1 MALLKDKKL
10 VSLEKFIILLLFSLF
25 FLLSLV
31 PLIPIT
37 SYDYHNHQRISQIFF
52 LLCINFLF
60 IYCLLSNNDS
70 PKRLSQ
76 NKRHF
81 PLFITFIFSGCLSSL
96 MSMEQSFSLLY
107 TFHISL
113 LILTMYYVST
123 INDKKPV
130 LFIIYALLITHTSL
144 VLICLLNIIFTL
156 SEQQPL
162 NPYIIYSG
170 FINIRFFNQVQVFV
184 LPFLVLLLKFKSIQ
198 RIVFIILFLNL
209 LLIFIGQARGALLS
223 FLAFSIFALALKTT
237 LKKQVRI
244 GLVCFFLSCIT
255 FYGLDSLNRGGA
267 EILRTSSSGR
277 IDLWFNT
284 LSNLSLKHLF
294 IGNGPGVFEMSLGS
308 SAPYSHPHNSLIEIL
323 NEWGLIA
330 FICILTAVCTTFKK
344 AITHLKFHKKD
355 IITESLFYSFAIGI
369 TYSLFS
375 GVHVMPVSQTLLFI
389 MWGLLLG
396 RINKKSHQSISINK
410 YLKALVTILFVF
422 AWYLYLQKAIS
433 IYNNIDPDKG
443 YIYGP
448 RFWSVGQRF

>member
-1 MALLKDKKL
+1 MNITNIIKP
-10 VSLEKFIILLLFSLF
+10 SLISLF
-25 FLLSLV
+25 FLCTLI
-31 PLIPIT
+31 PLIPIF
-37 SYDYHNHQRISQIFF
+37 SYDYHNHQRIIQIA
-52 LLCINFLF
+52 L
-60 IYCLLSNNDS
+60 LLSMS
-70 PKRLSQ
+70 LIALTSFLSIKEPMFRLVL
-76 NKRHF
+76 NKKSGI
-81 PLFITFIFSGCLSSL
+81 LFSVFIFCGCLSAL
-96 MSMEQSFSLLY
+96 MSIEQSFSLLY

-113 LILTMYYVST
+113 LILTMCYVST
-123 INDKKPV
+123 INNKKSI

-144 VLICLLNIIFTL
+144 ILICLLNIIFTL
-156 SEQQPL
+156 FEQQPL

-170 FINIRFFNQVQVFV
+170 FINIRFFNQVQVFI
-184 LPFLVLLLKFKSIQ
+184 LPFLVLLLRFKSIQ
-198 RIVFIILFLNL
+198 RIVFIVLFLNL

-223 FLAFSIFALALKTT
+223 FLVFSIFALALKTT
-237 LKKQVRI
+237 LKKQVLI
-244 GLVCFFLSCIT
+244 GLACFVLSCIT
-255 FYGLDSLNRGGA
+255 FYALDSLNKGGA

-277 IDLWFNT
+277 IYLWFNT

-308 SAPYSHPHNSLIEIL
+308 SAPFSHPHNSIIEIL

-330 FICILTAVCTTFKK
+330 LMCILTVVFTTLQK
-344 AITHLKFHKKD
+344 AITHLKKNKKD

-396 RINKKSHQSISINK
+396 RINKKSNQNLTINK
-410 YLKALVTILFVF
+410 YLKALIAILFIF

>member
-1 MALLKDKKL
+1 MNI
-10 VSLEKFIILLLFSLF
+10 VNIIKPTLISLF
-25 FLLSLV
+25 FLCTLI
-31 PLIPIT
+31 PLIPIF
-37 SYDYHNHQRISQIFF
+37 SYDYHNHQRIIQIALLLSMSLIALTFF
-52 LLCINFLF
+52 LGIKEPTFKLALNKKNGMLF
-60 IYCLLSNNDS
+60 SV
-70 PKRLSQ
+70 
-76 NKRHF
+76 
-81 PLFITFIFSGCLSSL
+81 FIFCGYLSAL

-113 LILTMYYVST
+113 LILTMCYVGT
-123 INDKKPV
+123 INNKKSI

-144 VLICLLNIIFTL
+144 ILICLLNITFTL

-170 FINIRFFNQVQVFV
+170 FINIRFFNQVQVFI

-198 RIVFIILFLNL
+198 RVVFIILFLNL

-223 FLAFSIFALALKTT
+223 FLAFSIFALTLKTT
-237 LKKQVRI
+237 LKKQVLI
-244 GLVCFFLSCIT
+244 GLACFVLSSIA
-255 FYGLDSLNRGGA
+255 FYALDSLNRGGA
-267 EILRTSSSGR
+267 EILRTSTSGR

-308 SAPYSHPHNSLIEIL
+308 SAPFSHPHNSLIEIL

-330 FICILTAVCTTFKK
+330 LICILTVVFTTFRK
-344 AITHLKFHKKD
+344 AITHLKQHKKD

-396 RINKKSHQSISINK
+396 RVDKKSIQSISINK

>member
-1 MALLKDKKL
+1 MNIVNIIKS
-10 VSLEKFIILLLFSLF
+10 SLISLF
-25 FLLSLV
+25 FLCTLI
-31 PLIPIT
+31 PLIPIF
-37 SYDYHNHQRISQIFF
+37 SYDYHNHQRIIQIAF
-52 LLCINFLF
+52 LLFTSLLVLTAF
-60 IYCLLSNNDS
+60 LSNKE
-70 PKRLSQ
+70 PTFKLAL
-76 NKRHF
+76 NKKNGI
-81 PLFITFIFSGCLSSL
+81 LFSVFIFCGYLSAL
-96 MSMEQSFSLLY
+96 MSAEQSFSLLY

-113 LILTMYYVST
+113 LILTMCYVGT
-123 INDKKPV
+123 INNKKSI
-130 LFIIYALLITHTSL
+130 LFIIYALLITHTGL
-144 VLICLLNIIFTL
+144 ILICLLNIIFTL

-170 FINIRFFNQVQVFV
+170 FINIRFFNQVQVFI

-198 RIVFIILFLNL
+198 RVVFIILFLNL

-237 LKKQVRI
+237 LKKQVFI
-244 GLVCFFLSCIT
+244 GLLCFVLSCIT
-255 FYGLDSLNRGGA
+255 FYVLDSLNRGGT
-267 EILRTSSSGR
+267 EILRTSTSGR

-284 LSNLSLKHLF
+284 LSSLSLKHLF
-294 IGNGPGVFEMSLGS
+294 VGNGPGVFEMSLGS
-308 SAPYSHPHNSLIEIL
+308 SAPFSHPHNSLIEIL

-330 FICILTAVCTTFKK
+330 LICILTAVFTTFKK
-344 AITHLKFHKKD
+344 AITHLKKHKKD

-396 RINKKSHQSISINK
+396 RINKKSIQSIPINK
-410 YLKALVTILFVF
+410 YLKALIAILFIF

>member
-1 MALLKDKKL
+1 MNIVNIIKP
-10 VSLEKFIILLLFSLF
+10 SLISLF
-25 FLLSLV
+25 FLCTLI
-31 PLIPIT
+31 PLIPIF
-37 SYDYHNHQRISQIFF
+37 SYDYHNHQRIIQMAFLLSLSLITLTTFLSNKKPTFKLSLNKKSSVLYLIFIFF
-52 LLCINFLF
+52 
-60 IYCLLSNNDS
+60 
-70 PKRLSQ
+70 
-76 NKRHF
+76 
-81 PLFITFIFSGCLSSL
+81 GCLSAL
-96 MSMEQSFSLLY
+96 MSAEQSFSLLY
-107 TFHISL
+107 TFHTSL
-113 LILTMYYVST
+113 LILTMCYVST
-123 INDKKPV
+123 INNKKSI

-144 VLICLLNIIFTL
+144 ILICLLNIIFTL

-170 FINIRFFNQVQVFV
+170 FINIRFFNQVQVFI

-198 RIVFIILFLNL
+198 RVVFIILFLNL

-237 LKKQVRI
+237 LKKQVLL
-244 GLVCFFLSCIT
+244 GLACFILSCIA
-255 FYGLDSLNRGGA
+255 FYALDSLNKGGA
-267 EILRTSSSGR
+267 EILRTSTSGR

-284 LSNLSLKHLF
+284 ILSLSLKHLF

-308 SAPYSHPHNSLIEIL
+308 SAPFSHPHNSLIEIL

-330 FICILTAVCTTFKK
+330 LICILTVVCTTVKK
-344 AITHLKFHKKD
+344 AIIHLKCHKKD

-396 RINKKSHQSISINK
+396 RINKKSNQSIPINK
-410 YLKALVTILFVF
+410 YLKALIAILFIF

>member
-1 MALLKDKKL
+1 MNIVNIIKP
-10 VSLEKFIILLLFSLF
+10 SLISLF
-25 FLLSLV
+25 FLCTLI

-37 SYDYHNHQRISQIFF
+37 SYDYHNHQRIIQIAF
-52 LLCINFLF
+52 LLITSLLVLTAFLGNKKPTF
-60 IYCLLSNNDS
+60 ELSLNNKS
-70 PKRLSQ
+70 SVLY
-76 NKRHF
+76 
-81 PLFITFIFSGCLSSL
+81 LIFIFSGCLSAL

-113 LILTMYYVST
+113 LILIMYYVST

-130 LFIIYALLITHTSL
+130 LFIIYALLIAHTSL
-144 VLICLLNIIFTL
+144 TLICLLNIIFIL

-170 FINIRFFNQVQVFV
+170 FINIRFFNQVQVFI

-198 RIVFIILFLNL
+198 RVVFIVLFLNL

-237 LKKQVRI
+237 LKKQVLI
-244 GLVCFFLSCIT
+244 GLVCLTLSCIT
-255 FYGLDSLNRGGA
+255 FYVLDSLNRGGA

-308 SAPYSHPHNSLIEIL
+308 SAPFSHPHNSLIEIL

-330 FICILTAVCTTFKK
+330 LICILTVVFTTFRK
-344 AITHLKFHKKD
+344 AITYLKQHKKD

-396 RINKKSHQSISINK
+396 RVDKKRGQSLTINK
-410 YLKALVTILFVF
+410 YLKALIAILFVF
-422 AWYLYLQKAIS
+422 TWYLYLQKAIS

>member
-1 MALLKDKKL
+1 MNIVNIIKP
-10 VSLEKFIILLLFSLF
+10 SLISLF
-25 FLLSLV
+25 FLCVLI
-31 PLIPIT
+31 PLIPII
-37 SYDYHNHQRISQIFF
+37 SYDYHNHQRIIQIAF
-52 LLCINFLF
+52 LLITSLLVLTAFLGNKKPTF
-60 IYCLLSNNDS
+60 KLSLNNKS
-70 PKRLSQ
+70 SVLY
-76 NKRHF
+76 
-81 PLFITFIFSGCLSSL
+81 LIFIFSGCLSAL

-107 TFHISL
+107 TLHISL

-123 INDKKPV
+123 INDKRSI
-130 LFIIYALLITHTSL
+130 LFIIYALLIAHTSL
-144 VLICLLNIIFTL
+144 ILICLLNIIFTL

-170 FINIRFFNQVQVFV
+170 FINIRFFNQVQVFI

-223 FLAFSIFALALKTT
+223 FLVFSIFALALKTT
-237 LKKQVRI
+237 LKKQVLI
-244 GLVCFFLSCIT
+244 GLVCLALSCIT
-255 FYGLDSLNRGGA
+255 FYALDSLNKGVT

-277 IDLWFNT
+277 IELWFNT
-284 LSNLSLKHLF
+284 LSHLSLKHLF

-330 FICILTAVCTTFKK
+330 LICILTVVFTTFRK
-344 AITHLKFHKKD
+344 AITHLKQHKKD

-396 RINKKSHQSISINK
+396 RVDKKRGQSISINK
-410 YLKALVTILFVF
+410 SLKTLIAILFVF
-422 AWYLYLQKAIS
+422 TWYLYLQKAIS

>member
-1 MALLKDKKL
+1 MNIVNIIKP
-10 VSLEKFIILLLFSLF
+10 SLICLF
-25 FLLSLV
+25 FLCTLI
-31 PLIPIT
+31 PLIPIF
-37 SYDYHNHQRISQIFF
+37 SYDYHNHQRIIQIALLLSMSLIALTSFLGNIEPTFKLALNKKNGILFSVFIFF
-52 LLCINFLF
+52 GS
-60 IYCLLSNNDS
+60 LSA
-70 PKRLSQ
+70 
-76 NKRHF
+76 
-81 PLFITFIFSGCLSSL
+81 L
-96 MSMEQSFSLLY
+96 MSMEQGFSLLY

-113 LILTMYYVST
+113 LILTMCYVST
-123 INDKKPV
+123 INDKRSI
-130 LFIIYALLITHTSL
+130 LFIIYALFIAHTSL
-144 VLICLLNIIFTL
+144 ILICLLNIIFTL
-156 SEQQPL
+156 SELQPL

-237 LKKQVRI
+237 LKKQVLL
-244 GLVCFFLSCIT
+244 GLACFILSCIA
-255 FYGLDSLNRGGA
+255 FYALDSLNKGGA

-284 LSNLSLKHLF
+284 LSSLSLKHLF

-308 SAPYSHPHNSLIEIL
+308 SAPFSHPHNSLIEIL

-330 FICILTAVCTTFKK
+330 FICILTAVFTIFKK
-344 AITHLKFHKKD
+344 AITHLKKHKKD

-389 MWGLLLG
+389 IWGLLLG
-396 RINKKSHQSISINK
+396 RINKKRDQSISINK
-410 YLKALVTILFVF
+410 YLKALVATLFIF
-422 AWYLYLQKAIS
+422 TWYLYLQKAIS

>member
-1 MALLKDKKL
+1 MNLTNTTKP
-10 VSLEKFIILLLFSLF
+10 SLISFF
-25 FLLSLV
+25 FLCALI
-31 PLIPIT
+31 PLIPIV
-37 SYDYHNHQRISQIFF
+37 SYDYHNHQRIIQIAF
-52 LLCINFLF
+52 LLITSLLVLTPFLGNKKPTF
-60 IYCLLSNNDS
+60 KLS
-70 PKRLSQ
+70 L
-76 NKRHF
+76 NKKSSV
-81 PLFITFIFSGCLSSL
+81 LYLIFIFSGCLSTL
-96 MSMEQSFSLLY
+96 MSVEQSFSLLY
-107 TFHISL
+107 TLHISL

-123 INDKKPV
+123 INDKRSI
-130 LFIIYALLITHTSL
+130 LFIIYALLIAHTSL
-144 VLICLLNIIFTL
+144 ILICLLNIIFTL

-170 FINIRFFNQVQVFV
+170 FINIRFFNQVQVFI
-184 LPFLVLLLKFKSIQ
+184 LPFLVLLLKFTSIQ
-198 RIVFIILFLNL
+198 RLVFIILFLNL

-223 FLAFSIFALALKTT
+223 FLVFSIFALALKTT
-237 LKKQVRI
+237 LKKQVLI
-244 GLVCFFLSCIT
+244 GLVCLALSCIT
-255 FYGLDSLNRGGA
+255 FYALDSLNKGGT

-277 IDLWFNT
+277 IELWFNT
-284 LSNLSLKHLF
+284 FSNLSLKHLF

-308 SAPYSHPHNSLIEIL
+308 SAPFSHPHNSLIEIL

-330 FICILTAVCTTFKK
+330 LICILTAVFTTFKK
-344 AITHLKFHKKD
+344 AITHLKKHKKD

-396 RINKKSHQSISINK
+396 RINKKSIQSISINK
-410 YLKALVTILFVF
+410 YLKALIAILFIF

>member
-1 MALLKDKKL
+1 MSLIALTAFLSNKEPTFKLALNKKNG
-10 VSLEKFIILLLFSLF
+10 ILFS
-25 FLLSLV
+25 V
-31 PLIPIT
+31 
-37 SYDYHNHQRISQIFF
+37 
-52 LLCINFLF
+52 
-60 IYCLLSNNDS
+60 
-70 PKRLSQ
+70 
-76 NKRHF
+76 
-81 PLFITFIFSGCLSSL
+81 FIFCGYLSAL
-96 MSMEQSFSLLY
+96 MSAEQSFSLLY

-113 LILTMYYVST
+113 LILTMCYVGT
-123 INDKKPV
+123 INNKKSI

-144 VLICLLNIIFTL
+144 ILICLLNIIFTL

-170 FINIRFFNQVQVFV
+170 FINIRFFNQVQVFI

-198 RIVFIILFLNL
+198 RVVFIILFLNL

-237 LKKQVRI
+237 LKKQVFI
-244 GLVCFFLSCIT
+244 GLLCFVLSCIT
-255 FYGLDSLNRGGA
+255 FYVLDSLNRGGA

-284 LSNLSLKHLF
+284 LSGLSLKHLF

-308 SAPYSHPHNSLIEIL
+308 SAPFSHPHNSLIEIL

-330 FICILTAVCTTFKK
+330 LMCILPVFFTTFKK
-344 AITHLKFHKKD
+344 AIAHLKKYKKD

-396 RINKKSHQSISINK
+396 RINKKSNKSIPINK
-410 YLKALVTILFVF
+410 YLKALIAILFIF

>member
-1 MALLKDKKL
+1 MNKVNLIKSLL
-10 VSLEKFIILLLFSLF
+10 VSA
-25 FLLSLV
+25 FLTFTLI
-31 PLIPIT
+31 PLIPIV
-37 SYDYHNHQRISQIFF
+37 SYDYHNHQRIIQIAF
-52 LLCINFLF
+52 LLITSLLVLTAFLGNKKPTF
-60 IYCLLSNNDS
+60 KLSPNNKS
-70 PKRLSQ
+70 SVLY
-76 NKRHF
+76 
-81 PLFITFIFSGCLSSL
+81 LIFIFSGCLSAL

-130 LFIIYALLITHTSL
+130 LFIIYALFITHTSL
-144 VLICLLNIIFTL
+144 ILICLLNIIFTL

-170 FINIRFFNQVQVFV
+170 FINIRFFNQVQVFI

-198 RIVFIILFLNL
+198 RVVFIILFLNL

-223 FLAFSIFALALKTT
+223 FLAFSIFALTLKTT
-237 LKKQVRI
+237 LKKQVLI
-244 GLVCFFLSCIT
+244 GLACFVLSSIA
-255 FYGLDSLNRGGA
+255 FYALDSLNKGGA
-267 EILRTSSSGR
+267 EILRTSTSGR
-277 IDLWFNT
+277 IDLWLNT

-308 SAPYSHPHNSLIEIL
+308 SAPFSHPHNSLIEIL

-330 FICILTAVCTTFKK
+330 LICILTVVFTTFRK
-344 AITHLKFHKKD
+344 AITHLKQHKKD

-396 RINKKSHQSISINK
+396 RVDKKRGQSISINK
-410 YLKALVTILFVF
+410 DLKALVTILFVF

-433 IYNNIDPDKG
+433 IYNNINPNKG

>member
-1 MALLKDKKL
+1 MNIVNIIKP
-10 VSLEKFIILLLFSLF
+10 SLISLF
-25 FLLSLV
+25 FLCTLI
-31 PLIPIT
+31 PLIPII
-37 SYDYHNHQRISQIFF
+37 SYDYHNHQRIIQIAF
-52 LLCINFLF
+52 LLFTSLLVLTAF
-60 IYCLLSNNDS
+60 LSNKE
-70 PKRLSQ
+70 PTFKLAL
-76 NKRHF
+76 NKKNGI
-81 PLFITFIFSGCLSSL
+81 LFSVFIFCGYLSAL
-96 MSMEQSFSLLY
+96 MSAEQSFSLLY

-113 LILTMYYVST
+113 LILTMCYVGT
-123 INDKKPV
+123 IINKKSI
-130 LFIIYALLITHTSL
+130 LFIIYALLITHTGL
-144 VLICLLNIIFTL
+144 ILICLLNIIFTL

-170 FINIRFFNQVQVFV
+170 FINIRFFNQVQVFI

-223 FLAFSIFALALKTT
+223 FLAFAIFALALKTT
-237 LKKQVRI
+237 LKKQVLI
-244 GLVCFFLSCIT
+244 GLACFVLSCIT
-255 FYGLDSLNRGGA
+255 FYVLDSLNRGGT

-277 IDLWFNT
+277 IDLWLNT

-330 FICILTAVCTTFKK
+330 LICILTAVCTTFKK
-344 AITHLKFHKKD
+344 AITHLKCHKKD

-396 RINKKSHQSISINK
+396 RINKKSIQSISINK
-410 YLKALVTILFVF
+410 YLKALIAILFIF

>member
-1 MALLKDKKL
+1 MNIIKS
-10 VSLEKFIILLLFSLF
+10 SLISLF
-25 FLLSLV
+25 FLCTLIPLV
-31 PLIPIT
+31 PVI
-37 SYDYHNHQRISQIFF
+37 SYDYHNHQRIIQIAF
-52 LLCINFLF
+52 LLSISLLVLTAFLGNKKPTF
-60 IYCLLSNNDS
+60 KLS
-70 PKRLSQ
+70 L
-76 NKRHF
+76 NKKSSV
-81 PLFITFIFSGCLSSL
+81 LYLIFIFSGCLSAL

-113 LILTMYYVST
+113 LILTMCYVGT
-123 INDKKPV
+123 INNKKSI

-144 VLICLLNIIFTL
+144 ILICLLNITFTL

-237 LKKQVRI
+237 LKKQVLI
-244 GLVCFFLSCIT
+244 GLACFILSCIA
-255 FYGLDSLNRGGA
+255 FYALDSLNKGGA

-308 SAPYSHPHNSLIEIL
+308 SAPFSHPHNSLIEIL

-330 FICILTAVCTTFKK
+330 LMCILAVVFTTLQK
-344 AITHLKFHKKD
+344 AITHLKCHKKD

-396 RINKKSHQSISINK
+396 RINKKNNQSISINK
-410 YLKALVTILFVF
+410 YLKALIAILFIF

>member
-1 MALLKDKKL
+1 MPLL
-10 VSLEKFIILLLFSLF
+10 
-25 FLLSLV
+25 
-31 PLIPIT
+31 
-37 SYDYHNHQRISQIFF
+37 SYDYHNHQRIIQIAFSLSISLIGLTSLIGNKEPTF
-52 LLCINFLF
+52 KLALNKKNGILF
-60 IYCLLSNNDS
+60 SV
-70 PKRLSQ
+70 
-76 NKRHF
+76 
-81 PLFITFIFSGCLSSL
+81 FIFCGYLSAL
-96 MSMEQSFSLLY
+96 MSAEQSFSLLY

-113 LILTMYYVST
+113 LILTMCYVGA
-123 INDKKPV
+123 INNKKSI

-144 VLICLLNIIFTL
+144 ILICILNIVFTL

-170 FINIRFFNQVQVFV
+170 FINIRFFNQVQVFI
-184 LPFLVLLLKFKSIQ
+184 LPFLVLLLRFKSIQ
-198 RIVFIILFLNL
+198 RVVFIILFLNL

-223 FLAFSIFALALKTT
+223 FLVFSIFALALKTT
-237 LKKQVRI
+237 LKKQVLL
-244 GLVCFFLSCIT
+244 GLACFVLSCIA
-255 FYGLDSLNRGGA
+255 FYVLDSLNKGGT

-308 SAPYSHPHNSLIEIL
+308 SAPFSHPHNSLIEIL

-330 FICILTAVCTTFKK
+330 LICILTVVFTTFRK
-344 AITHLKFHKKD
+344 AITHLKQHKKD

-389 MWGLLLG
+389 MWGLLIG
-396 RINKKSHQSISINK
+396 RLNKNK
-410 YLKALVTILFVF
+410 YKHIPINVYAKLFLACVFIL
-422 AWYLYLQKAIS
+422 AWFLYLQKAIE
-433 IYNNIDPDKG
+433 IYNNIDPDNG

-448 RFWSVGQRF
+448 RFWSIGQRA

>member
-1 MALLKDKKL
+1 MNKVNLIKSLL
-10 VSLEKFIILLLFSLF
+10 VSA
-25 FLLSLV
+25 FLTFTLI
-31 PLIPIT
+31 PLIPIV
-37 SYDYHNHQRISQIFF
+37 SYDYHNHQRIIQIAF
-52 LLCINFLF
+52 LLITSLLVLTAFLGNKKPTF
-60 IYCLLSNNDS
+60 KLSPNNKS
-70 PKRLSQ
+70 SVLY
-76 NKRHF
+76 
-81 PLFITFIFSGCLSSL
+81 LIFIFSGCLSAL

-130 LFIIYALLITHTSL
+130 LFIIYALFITHTSL
-144 VLICLLNIIFTL
+144 ILICLLNIIFTL

-170 FINIRFFNQVQVFV
+170 FINIRFFNQVQVFI

-198 RIVFIILFLNL
+198 RVVFIILFLNL

-223 FLAFSIFALALKTT
+223 FLAFSIFALTLKTT
-237 LKKQVRI
+237 LKKQVLI
-244 GLVCFFLSCIT
+244 GLACFVLSSIA
-255 FYGLDSLNRGGA
+255 FYALDSLNKGGA
-267 EILRTSSSGR
+267 EILRTSTSGR

-284 LSNLSLKHLF
+284 LSSLSLKHLF

-308 SAPYSHPHNSLIEIL
+308 SAPFSHPHNSLIEIL

-330 FICILTAVCTTFKK
+330 LICILTVVFTTFRK
-344 AITHLKFHKKD
+344 AITHLKQHKKD

-396 RINKKSHQSISINK
+396 RVDKKRGQSISINK
-410 YLKALVTILFVF
+410 DLKALVTILFVF

-433 IYNNIDPDKG
+433 IYNNINPNKG

>member
-1 MALLKDKKL
+1 MNIVNIIKP
-10 VSLEKFIILLLFSLF
+10 SLICLF
-25 FLLSLV
+25 FLCTLI
-31 PLIPIT
+31 PLIPIF
-37 SYDYHNHQRISQIFF
+37 SYDYHNHQRIIQIAFVLFTSILVLTAFLSNKEPTFKLALNKKNGILFSVFIFF
-52 LLCINFLF
+52 GS
-60 IYCLLSNNDS
+60 LSA
-70 PKRLSQ
+70 
-76 NKRHF
+76 
-81 PLFITFIFSGCLSSL
+81 L
-96 MSMEQSFSLLY
+96 MSMEQGFSLLY

-113 LILTMYYVST
+113 LILTMCYVST
-123 INDKKPV
+123 INDKRSI
-130 LFIIYALLITHTSL
+130 LFIIYALLIAHTSL
-144 VLICLLNIIFTL
+144 ILICLLNIIFTL

-170 FINIRFFNQVQVFV
+170 FINIRFFNQVQVFI

-223 FLAFSIFALALKTT
+223 FLVFSIFALALKTT
-237 LKKQVRI
+237 LKKQVLI
-244 GLVCFFLSCIT
+244 GLVCFVFSCIT
-255 FYGLDSLNRGGA
+255 FYVLDSLNRGGA
-267 EILRTSSSGR
+267 EILRTSTSGR

-308 SAPYSHPHNSLIEIL
+308 SAPFSHPHNSLIEIL

-330 FICILTAVCTTFKK
+330 LICILTVVFTTFRK
-344 AITHLKFHKKD
+344 AITHLKQHKKD

-389 MWGLLLG
+389 MWGVLLG
-396 RINKKSHQSISINK
+396 RVDKKRGQSISINK
-410 YLKALVTILFVF
+410 DLKALVTILFVF

-433 IYNNIDPDKG
+433 IYNNINPDKG

>member
-1 MALLKDKKL
+1 MKIVNIIKP
-10 VSLEKFIILLLFSLF
+10 SLISLF
-25 FLLSLV
+25 FLCVLI
-31 PLIPIT
+31 PLIPIV
-37 SYDYHNHQRISQIFF
+37 SYDYHNHQRIIQIAF
-52 LLCINFLF
+52 LLITSLLVLTAFLGNKKPTF
-60 IYCLLSNNDS
+60 KLSLNNKS
-70 PKRLSQ
+70 SVLY
-76 NKRHF
+76 
-81 PLFITFIFSGCLSSL
+81 LIFIFSGCLSAL

-144 VLICLLNIIFTL
+144 TLICLLNIIFIL

-170 FINIRFFNQVQVFV
+170 FINIRFFNQVQVFI

-198 RIVFIILFLNL
+198 RVVFIVLFLNL

-237 LKKQVRI
+237 LKKQVLI
-244 GLVCFFLSCIT
+244 GLVCLTLSCIT
-255 FYGLDSLNRGGA
+255 FYVLDSLNRGGA

-308 SAPYSHPHNSLIEIL
+308 SAPFSHPHNSLIEIL

-330 FICILTAVCTTFKK
+330 LICILTVVFTTFRK
-344 AITHLKFHKKD
+344 AITHLKQHKKD

-396 RINKKSHQSISINK
+396 RVDKKRDQSLTINK
-410 YLKALVTILFVF
+410 YLKALITILFVF
-422 AWYLYLQKAIS
+422 TWYLYLQKAIS

>member
-1 MALLKDKKL
+1 MNIVNIIKS
-10 VSLEKFIILLLFSLF
+10 SLISLF
-25 FLLSLV
+25 FLCTLI

-37 SYDYHNHQRISQIFF
+37 SYDYHNHQRIIQIAF
-52 LLCINFLF
+52 LLITSLLVLTAFLGNKKPTF
-60 IYCLLSNNDS
+60 KLSLNNKS
-70 PKRLSQ
+70 SVLY
-76 NKRHF
+76 
-81 PLFITFIFSGCLSSL
+81 LIFIFSGCLSAL

-107 TFHISL
+107 TLHISL

-123 INDKKPV
+123 INDKRSI
-130 LFIIYALLITHTSL
+130 LFIIYALLIAHTSL
-144 VLICLLNIIFTL
+144 ILICLLNIIFTL

-170 FINIRFFNQVQVFV
+170 FINIRFFNQVQVFI

-223 FLAFSIFALALKTT
+223 FLVFSIFALALKTT
-237 LKKQVRI
+237 LKKQVLI
-244 GLVCFFLSCIT
+244 GLVCFVFSCIT
-255 FYGLDSLNRGGA
+255 FYVLDSLNRGGA
-267 EILRTSSSGR
+267 EILRTSTSGR

-308 SAPYSHPHNSLIEIL
+308 SAPFSHPHNSLIEIL

-330 FICILTAVCTTFKK
+330 LICILTVVFTTFRK
-344 AITHLKFHKKD
+344 AITHLKQHKKD

-389 MWGLLLG
+389 MWGVLLG
-396 RINKKSHQSISINK
+396 RVDKKRGKSISINK
-410 YLKALVTILFVF
+410 DLKALVTILFVF

-433 IYNNIDPDKG
+433 IYNNINPDKG

>member
-1 MALLKDKKL
+1 
-10 VSLEKFIILLLFSLF
+10 
-25 FLLSLV
+25 
-31 PLIPIT
+31 
-37 SYDYHNHQRISQIFF
+37 
-52 LLCINFLF
+52 
-60 IYCLLSNNDS
+60 
-70 PKRLSQ
+70 
-76 NKRHF
+76 
-81 PLFITFIFSGCLSSL
+81 

-107 TFHISL
+107 TFHISS

-123 INDKKPV
+123 INDKRSI
-130 LFIIYALLITHTSL
+130 LFIIYALLIAHTSL
-144 VLICLLNIIFTL
+144 ILICLLNIIFTL

-170 FINIRFFNQVQVFV
+170 FINIRFFNQVQVFI

-223 FLAFSIFALALKTT
+223 FLAISIFALALKTT
-237 LKKQVRI
+237 LKKQVLI
-244 GLVCFFLSCIT
+244 GLVCLALSCIT
-255 FYGLDSLNRGGA
+255 FYALDSLNKGGA

-308 SAPYSHPHNSLIEIL
+308 SAPFSHPHNSVIEIL

-330 FICILTAVCTTFKK
+330 LICILTVVFTTFRK
-344 AITHLKFHKKD
+344 AITHLKQHKKD

-396 RINKKSHQSISINK
+396 RVDKKRGQSISINK
-410 YLKALVTILFVF
+410 DLKALVTILFVF